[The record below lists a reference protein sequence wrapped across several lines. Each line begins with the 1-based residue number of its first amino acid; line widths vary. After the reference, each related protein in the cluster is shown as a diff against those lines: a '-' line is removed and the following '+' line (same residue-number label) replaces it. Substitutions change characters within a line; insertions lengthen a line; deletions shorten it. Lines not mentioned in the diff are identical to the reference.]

1 LQEAI
6 KAGTI
11 LIKDGT
17 VFPEALRL
25 DSALYSTGWRSFT
38 GLDGHA
44 VDRKTRD
51 AGWTFFYLAGESR
64 ASVLGGEGQ
73 DTVRRA
79 IKQILAGLK
88 TKKFNSL
95 EITRVVFKH
104 FLGIPYATVSY
115 HRRNMQKSIFLSGS
129 GDSEVWKNKSLAAA

>member
-17 VFPEALRL
+17 IFPEALRL
-25 DSALYSTGWRSFT
+25 ESTLYSTGWRTVT
-38 GLDGHA
+38 GLDGYA
-44 VDRKTRD
+44 MDRKTHD
-51 AGWTFFYLAGESR
+51 AGWIFFYLAGESR
-64 ASVLGGEGQ
+64 ASVLGVEGQ

-88 TKKFNSL
+88 PDKFNAL
-95 EITRVVFKH
+95 EITRVVCKH
-104 FLGIPYATVSY
+104 FLGIPYTTVSY
-115 HRRNMQKSIFLSGS
+115 HQRNMQEGIFLS
-129 GDSEVWKNKSLAAA
+129 

>member
-1 LQEAI
+1 LQEVI

-17 VFPEALRL
+17 IFPGALRL
-25 DSALYSTGWRSFT
+25 ESTLYSTGWRTVT
-38 GLDGHA
+38 GLDGYA

-51 AGWTFFYLAGESR
+51 TGWNLFSLAGENG

-79 IKQILAGLK
+79 IQKILVGLK
-88 TKKFNSL
+88 AERFNAL

-104 FLGIPYATVSY
+104 FLGIPYTTVSY
-115 HRRNMQKSIFLSGS
+115 QQRNMQEGIFLC
-129 GDSEVWKNKSLAAA
+129 

>member
-1 LQEAI
+1 MREVI
-6 KAGTI
+6 NAGTI
-11 LIKDGT
+11 LIKEGT
-17 VFPEALRL
+17 VIPEALRL
-25 DSALYSTGWRSFT
+25 ESALYSTGWRSFT
-38 GLDGHA
+38 GLDGYA

-51 AGWTFFYLAGESR
+51 AGWTFFYLAGESK

-115 HRRNMQKSIFLSGS
+115 HRRTMQKSIFLSGS
-129 GDSEVWKNKSLAAA
+129 NGPDAWKNESFAAV